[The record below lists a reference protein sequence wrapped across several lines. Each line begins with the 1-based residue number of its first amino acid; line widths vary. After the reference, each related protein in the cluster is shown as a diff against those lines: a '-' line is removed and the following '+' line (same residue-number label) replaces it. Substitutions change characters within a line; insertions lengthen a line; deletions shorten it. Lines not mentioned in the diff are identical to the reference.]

1 MEQLAEF
8 EVEGHILRPLH
19 APEIR
24 LQALLSLINEAQ
36 ESIKLV
42 IYIYKTDQT
51 GQEIR
56 DALVAA
62 ARRGVAIKLIIDS
75 FGSSDTTDEFFAP
88 LVAAGGQYV
97 WFSSKW
103 NLGYFIRTH
112 QKIVIADR
120 KRAVVGGFNIADS
133 YFGRAGDK
141 SWEDFGLEI
150 SGEKVEQLAAHV
162 DELFSFCADGG
173 IKFRKLRQI
182 IKQWRSGSGTLQWL
196 IGGPTNRLSP
206 WAMQLKKDLESAKQI
221 DMVCAY
227 FTPTTGVLR
236 RIAKVTRA
244 NEAGHII
251 LAGKT
256 DNGATIG
263 ASRGLYKYLI
273 NRGARLFEFQPRPL
287 HMKLLVL
294 DDASY
299 IGSANLDVRSLFI
312 NMEIMLRIEDRALAD
327 HLRALVAKMA
337 AESEEQTLA
346 VHNAR
351 TSWFSRLRWALAYLL
366 VGSIDYTIG
375 RRIKFRELR
384 ARLAK
389 PD

>member
-19 APEIR
+19 APEVR

-42 IYIYKTDQT
+42 IYIYKNDQT
-51 GQEIR
+51 GLEIR

-62 ARRGVAIKLIIDS
+62 AMRGVEIKLIIDS

-88 LVAAGGQYV
+88 LVSAGGRYI

-112 QKIVIADR
+112 QKAVIADR
-120 KRAVVGGFNIADS
+120 KRAVIGGFNIADT

-141 SWEDFGLEI
+141 SWEDYGLEI
-150 SGEKVEQLAAHV
+150 IGDKVEQLAVHV
-162 DELFSFCADGG
+162 DELFANGSDGG
-173 IKFRKLRQI
+173 IKFRRLRQMI
-182 IKQWRSGSGTLQWL
+182 RRWQPDSGALQWL

-206 WAMQLKKDLESAKQI
+206 WARQLKNDLESARRI

-227 FTPTTGVLR
+227 FTPTTAVLR
-236 RIAKVTRA
+236 RIAKVTRK
-244 NEAGHII
+244 NDEGHII

-256 DNGATIG
+256 DNGATIA
-263 ASRGLYKYLI
+263 ASRGVYKYLVT
-273 NRGARLFEFQPRPL
+273 RGARIFEFQPRPL

-294 DDASY
+294 DDACY

-327 HLRALVAKMA
+327 HLRALVAKMVT
-337 AESEEQTLA
+337 ESEEQTLA

-351 TSWFSRLRWALAYLL
+351 TSWFSRLCWAFAYLL

-375 RRIKFRELR
+375 RRIKFRELQ